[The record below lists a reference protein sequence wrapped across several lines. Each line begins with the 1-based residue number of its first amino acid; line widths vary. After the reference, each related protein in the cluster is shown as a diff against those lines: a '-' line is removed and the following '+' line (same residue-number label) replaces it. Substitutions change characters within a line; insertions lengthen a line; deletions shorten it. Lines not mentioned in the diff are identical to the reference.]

1 MHQKLTT
8 RTMVQDSSGKSS
20 DPLPPTWNIWN
31 IFNHYILMCSH
42 VHTLIFKTQ
51 MDTLIGLQSKSNL
64 ESN

>member
-1 MHQKLTT
+1 
-8 RTMVQDSSGKSS
+8 MVQDSSGKSS